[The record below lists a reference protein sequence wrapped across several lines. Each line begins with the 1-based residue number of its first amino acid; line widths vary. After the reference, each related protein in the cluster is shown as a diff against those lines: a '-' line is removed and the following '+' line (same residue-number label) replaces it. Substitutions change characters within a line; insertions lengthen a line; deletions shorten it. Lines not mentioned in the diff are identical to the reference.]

1 MYVDKPLLEKYFKGH
16 CTAAEATAVEAY
28 LLQEATPEMDAYLLE
43 AWEQFAAAP
52 VIPIPPVAPG
62 RINPL
67 YRKWYSVA
75 AAVLLLIAGAGA
87 WLWQSGKVT
96 APQALALQWDTIYNN
111 SRNIRLVSM
120 PDGSRVW
127 LNAHAALA
135 YARSYN
141 DTSREL
147 WLKGEAYFE
156 VAKAAGK
163 PFRVHVEELVT
174 TALGTSFNIATTNH
188 ADSSIA
194 ISLLSGKVSVST
206 TAFSYVLQP
215 GQVLFYKKGVRPAPA
230 TRFNPAETMDWKN
243 GKLIFDNTTLENA
256 FAKLQSRYGCHI
268 KPKSA
273 QLGKRKV
280 SGSFTAGETFEQVL
294 TTLQYVYGF
303 TCELSADSSTC
314 IVSNKQTR
322 QKSNNH

>member
-1 MYVDKPLLEKYFKGH
+1 MHVDKPLLEKYFKGH
-16 CTAAEATAVEAY
+16 CTAEEAAAVEAY

-43 AWEQFAAAP
+43 TWEQSVPAP
-52 VIPIPPVAPG
+52 VIPIPPAAPA
-62 RINPL
+62 RVKPL
-67 YRKWYSVA
+67 YSRWYSVA
-75 AAVLLLIAGAGA
+75 AAMLLLIAAAGI
-87 WLWQSGKVT
+87 WRWQLQQPAT
-96 APQALALQWDTIYNN
+96 PQVLALQTDTIYNN

-127 LNAHAALA
+127 LNA
-135 YARSYN
+135 YASIVYAGNYN

-147 WLKGEAYFE
+147 WLNGEAYFE

-174 TALGTSFNIATTNH
+174 TALGTSFNIATANH

-194 ISLLSGKVSVST
+194 VSLLSGKVSVST

-215 GQVLFYKKGVRPAPA
+215 GQVLFYKKGMPPAPA
-230 TRFNPAETMDWKN
+230 TRFNLAETMDWKN

-256 FAKLQSRYGCHI
+256 FAKLQSRYGLRI
-268 KPKSA
+268 ILKDTR
-273 QLGKRKV
+273 LGSRKV

-294 TTLQYVYGF
+294 TTLQFVYGF
-303 TCELSADSSTC
+303 TYEQSGDSSTYY
-314 IVSNKQTR
+314 IVSSK
-322 QKSNNH
+322 